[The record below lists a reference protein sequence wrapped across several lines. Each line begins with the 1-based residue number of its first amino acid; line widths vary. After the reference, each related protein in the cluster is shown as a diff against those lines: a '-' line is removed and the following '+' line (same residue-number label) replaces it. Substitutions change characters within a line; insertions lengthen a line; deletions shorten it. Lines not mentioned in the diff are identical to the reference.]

1 MECGHS
7 EAVAECALAQVN
19 DATESGSKV
28 KAFYR
33 ITELPV
39 TLVIDPVTGAS
50 PKTWTGA
57 IDPQRYCES
66 DRALQH
72 PQYPLPSQPRLHSLT
87 SYGMRGKENKCRKEH
102 VR

>member
-1 MECGHS
+1 MATRQKKGDSGCRRT
-7 EAVAECALAQVN
+7 EADAESALAQVN
-19 DATESGSKV
+19 DASESGSKV

-57 IDPQRYCES
+57 LDPQRCS
-66 DRALQH
+66 NILTFCPSFFDSVRVVRA
-72 PQYPLPSQPRLHSLT
+72 T
-87 SYGMRGKENKCRKEH
+87 
-102 VR
+102 